1 MCNNRIKILR
11 QQHNLTQEDL
21 AANLNMT
28 PTQIGRRER
37 GEIPLRS
44 DEISQLLNLFHCSYE
59 DLIGGDSNAH

>member
-21 AANLNMT
+21 AAYLNMT

>member
-21 AANLNMT
+21 AAYLNMT

-44 DEISQLLNLFHCSYE
+44 DEISQLLNYF
-59 DLIGGDSNAH
+59 IVVMKT

>member
-11 QQHNLTQEDL
+11 QQHGLTQEDL
-21 AANLNMT
+21 AAYLNMT
-28 PTQIGRRER
+28 STQIGRRER

-44 DEISQLLNLFHCSYE
+44 NEISQLLNLFHCTYE

>member
-21 AANLNMT
+21 AAYLNMT
-28 PTQIGRRER
+28 STQIGRRER